1 LAALLK
7 DIPVKI
13 VPSHDCGMIGS
24 VRYTLIRSCGHQR
37 EHTVEMLAQSRN
49 ARCDVRA
56 ALQM

>member
-1 LAALLK
+1 
-7 DIPVKI
+7 
-13 VPSHDCGMIGS
+13 MIGS

>member
-13 VPSHDCGMIGS
+13 VLSDDCGMIRS
-24 VRYTLIRSCGHQR
+24 VRHTLIRSCGHQR
-37 EHTVEMLAQSRN
+37 EQTVEMLAQSRK
-49 ARCDVRA
+49 ARCGVRA